1 MVGYHCGRRERDE
14 EQPVGPK
21 EPNRNQGEET
31 QQSRWGF
38 RGMTVRDWLDL
49 LVVPLALAVIGVAF
63 SVQQDARQQ
72 RVENQRAKAERE
84 LAEQNAQDEALQAY
98 LDQMSQLTLDRDLL
112 EAERGD
118 PAYVLAQA
126 RTSTAILRLDANHN
140 ESVASFLSDSGLSER
155 SKTSGGLLN
164 HIVLPQAKLSDA
176 NLQEADLS
184 WADLRGADLS
194 GAFLVGADLSHTY
207 LKNADLSDTYLIGAD
222 LSDSDLQYSA
232 KLSNADL
239 TYADLSNARGI
250 TNEEIEQQASRL
262 KKAIMPNG
270 QEYEDWLKDRE
281 ARKEDGDN
289 E

>member
-1 MVGYHCGRRERDE
+1 
-14 EQPVGPK
+14 
-21 EPNRNQGEET
+21 
-31 QQSRWGF
+31 
-38 RGMTVRDWLDL
+38 MTVRDWLDL

-194 GAFLVGADLSHTY
+194 GAFLVGADLS
-207 LKNADLSDTYLIGAD
+207 
-222 LSDSDLQYSA
+222 DSDLQYSA